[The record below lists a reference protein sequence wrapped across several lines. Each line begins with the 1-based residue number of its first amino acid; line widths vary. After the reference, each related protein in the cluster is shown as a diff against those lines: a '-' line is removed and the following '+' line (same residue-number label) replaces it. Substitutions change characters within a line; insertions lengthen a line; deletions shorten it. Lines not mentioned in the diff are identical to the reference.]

1 MITIKDINNIP
12 EVLNKLNALKPIK
25 VGILS
30 GGKML
35 TIGTVHEFGATIKV
49 TPRMRAFLH
58 SEGLHLKKG
67 TKEINIPERSFIRA
81 GFDENEQ
88 KITDKIE
95 SLILNVLDKKI
106 STSAFLNFV
115 GEYSAGV
122 FQNYMTDLKEPP
134 LTSFTVLK
142 KGSTNPL
149 IDTGH
154 LRDSITFKILE

>member
-1 MITIKDINNIP
+1 M
-12 EVLNKLNALKPIK
+12 
-25 VGILS
+25 
-30 GGKML
+30 
-35 TIGTVHEFGATIKV
+35 HEFGATIKV

-67 TKEINIPERSFIRA
+67 TKEINIPERSFMRA

-88 KITDKIE
+88 KITDRIE

-106 STSAFLNFV
+106 STSAFLNFM

-122 FQNYMTDLKEPP
+122 FQNYMTDLKNPP